1 MSRRGWLLGEPTVN
15 ELEQPGAY
23 RPPTEPIGIRSLLHR
38 SLTARFAVTKGCA
51 LLAGVLGLL
60 LQSPCAAQ
68 ERNPQLVM
76 ETSLGKVRL
85 ELFADKAPL
94 SVKNFLQYADDK
106 FYDGLVF
113 HRVIGNFMI
122 REDLKEKPGRAP
134 IANEAGNGLSNAR
147 GTLSMA
153 RTVAPDSATSQFFI
167 NLKDNPSL
175 DRAKS
180 PDNVGY
186 AVFGRVIDGMDVID
200 KISRVKTGARG
211 AHQDVPLEPVI
222 IRSLRRATELAL
234 ALGGPFVPGRP
245 ITITAQVDFPG
256 AGQALTLVLPPGL
269 TRVEGKEIQPVPL
282 SFGPAL
288 VLWKVQ
294 ALEPG
299 EFAVSVR
306 SSTGVIRSQ
315 TIKVMPPK

>member
-1 MSRRGWLLGEPTVN
+1 MNDLEPTGAC
-15 ELEQPGAY
+15 QPPSGGKGA
-23 RPPTEPIGIRSLLHR
+23 RLRVHQSLVAP
-38 SLTARFAVTKGCA
+38 SAVMQGRA
-51 LLAGVLGLL
+51 LLAGFLGLL

-68 ERNPQLVM
+68 ERHPQVVM
-76 ETSLGKVRL
+76 ETSLGKIRL

-113 HRVIGNFMI
+113 HRVIADFMI
-122 REDLKEKPGRAP
+122 QAGGLGEDLKEKPGRAP

-147 GTLSMA
+147 GTLAMA
-153 RTVAPDSATSQFFI
+153 RTSVPDSATSQFFI
-167 NLKDNPSL
+167 NVKDNSNL

-180 PDNVGY
+180 PDKVGY
-186 AVFGRVIDGMDVID
+186 AVFGKVLDGMDVID
-200 KISRVKTGARG
+200 KIRLVKTGARG
-211 AHQDVPLEPVI
+211 GHQDVPLEPVV
-222 IRSLRRATELAL
+222 IRTLRRATELTL
-234 ALGGPFVPGRP
+234 ALGGPFAPGRP
-245 ITITAQVDFPG
+245 ITVTAQVDFPS

-269 TRVEGKEIQPVPL
+269 NRVEGKEIQAVPL
-282 SFGPAL
+282 SFSPAL

-315 TIKVMPPK
+315 TIKVMRPK

>member
-1 MSRRGWLLGEPTVN
+1 MN
-15 ELEQPGAY
+15 ELAQTGLLQPPNAAIVV
-23 RPPTEPIGIRSLLHR
+23 RLPVQRLLA
-38 SLTARFAVTKGCA
+38 ARIAGMKGCA
-51 LLAGVLGLL
+51 CLAGILGLL
-60 LQSPCAAQ
+60 VQAPCAAQ
-68 ERNPQLVM
+68 ERNPQVVV

-94 SVKNFLQYADDK
+94 SVKNFLQYADDR

-122 REDLKEKPGRAP
+122 QAGGLGEDLKERPGRPP

-153 RTVAPDSATSQFFI
+153 RTIVPDSATSQFFI
-167 NLKDNPSL
+167 NLKDNSQL

-180 PDNVGY
+180 PDKVGY

-200 KISRVKTGARG
+200 RISRVKTGARG
-211 AHQDVPLEPVI
+211 GHRDVPLEPVV
-222 IRSLRRATELAL
+222 IRSLRRGTELTL
-234 ALGGPFVPGRP
+234 AVSGSIVPNRP
-245 ITITAQVDFPG
+245 ISITAQVDFPS

-269 TRVEGKEIQPVPL
+269 KCIEGKEIQAVPL
-282 SFGPAL
+282 AYGPSL

-306 SSTGVIRSQ
+306 SSTGVLRSQ
-315 TIKVMPPK
+315 TIKVLRPK

>member
-1 MSRRGWLLGEPTVN
+1 MYANPFSTQVLVAP
-15 ELEQPGAY
+15 
-23 RPPTEPIGIRSLLHR
+23 
-38 SLTARFAVTKGCA
+38 FAVTKGCA
-51 LLAGVLGLL
+51 LLAGILALL

-122 REDLKEKPGRAP
+122 QAGGLGEDLKEKPGRAP

-153 RTVAPDSATSQFFI
+153 RPIAPNSATSQFFI
-167 NLKDNPSL
+167 NLKDNSNL
-175 DRAKS
+175 DRANS
-180 PDNVGY
+180 RDNVGY
-186 AVFGRVIDGMDVID
+186 AVFGRVLDGMDVID

-211 AHQDVPLEPVI
+211 GHQDVPLEPVV
-222 IRSLRRATELAL
+222 IRSLRRGTELTLAL
-234 ALGGPFVPGRP
+234 AGPFVPGKP

-269 TRVEGKEIQPVPL
+269 NRVEGKEIQPVPL
-282 SFGPAL
+282 SFGPTL
-288 VLWKVQ
+288 VVWKVQ
-294 ALEPG
+294 APEPG

-315 TIKVMPPK
+315 TITVMRPK